1 MSEHLRQELSD
12 QFARIGKALGNGR
25 RLELL
30 ELLSQGERSVE
41 ALAQASGLSVA
52 NTSQHLQ
59 QLRQAGLVEGHKTGQ
74 HVYYSLADARVVSLL
89 DLVHQLA
96 ESRLAEVSRL
106 VHNYLGVHDQL
117 EPVTPDD
124 LLERAQEGL
133 VTVLDVRPPEEF
145 EAGHLPGAVNI
156 PLEELKERLPELAQD
171 REVIAYCRGPTASWP
186 TRRWNSCAPPAS
198 VPGACARA
206 ILSGVTVAG
215 PRRKAGPL
223 TTNRTIEP
231 APSSPLPLARYDAC
245 QMPRHCGPA
254 TRDRPP

>member
-41 ALAQASGLSVA
+41 ALAHTSGLSVA

-74 HVYYSLADARVVSLL
+74 HVYYSLADPRVVSLL
-89 DLVHQLA
+89 ELVHQLA

-106 VHNYLGVHDQL
+106 VHNYLGVHDEL

-124 LLERAQEGL
+124 LLQRAQEGL

-156 PLEELKERLPELAQD
+156 PLEELEERLPELARD
-171 REVIAYCRGPTASWP
+171 REVIAYCRGPYCLMAYEAVEQLRSAGFSARRLREGYPQWREGGWP
-186 TRRWNSCAPPAS
+186 EEDP
-198 VPGACARA
+198 
-206 ILSGVTVAG
+206 
-215 PRRKAGPL
+215 
-223 TTNRTIEP
+223 E
-231 APSSPLPLARYDAC
+231 SSEDIPD
-245 QMPRHCGPA
+245 
-254 TRDRPP
+254 D